1 MQPQELSTRRSLT
14 LFGRTGASVDDID
27 QGKDRLRDLYGK
39 NPFEDMS
46 RLEILPKTKA
56 EEEQDWRG
64 EEKPLPSPS
73 RIRIN
78 SKEDKDKPLPE
89 YPKWGPK
96 RKGSDPGPVAGKAT
110 LNRMF

>member
-1 MQPQELSTRRSLT
+1 MT
-14 LFGRTGASVDDID
+14 LFGRTGTSIDDID
-27 QGKDRLRDLYGK
+27 QGKDILRDLYGK

-46 RLEILPKTKA
+46 RLENPPKTEV

-78 SKEDKDKPLPE
+78 SKEGKDKPLPE
-89 YPKWGPK
+89 YPKWDPK
-96 RKGSDPGPVAGKAT
+96 RNGSDSGPVSGKAT
-110 LNRMF
+110 LDRMF

>member
-14 LFGRTGASVDDID
+14 FFGRTGASVDDSD
-27 QGKDRLRDLYGK
+27 QDKDRLRELYGK

-46 RLEILPKTKA
+46 KLENSLKTEV
-56 EEEQDWRG
+56 EEGQDWRG

-73 RIRIN
+73 KRRIN

-89 YPKWGPK
+89 YPKWDPK
-96 RKGSDPGPVAGKAT
+96 RKGSDSGPVSGKTT